1 MHSNTADEGSY
12 HGWAIL
18 VSLDYSRAYTVVLR
32 VGELTGSNDPFGS
45 FRPLVPS
52 FMRLVAGIIVLIVVE
67 SIVLGFPGLTQTV
80 PSSTVTISSLII
92 FLVGFVATV
101 LVFKYG
107 TQLSAAAAD
116 TYDSV
121 KNYQELLTWV
131 FQIAALYIFYTTSR
145 ALVTASGIF
154 RTTPWAYPMIFV
166 AIGLIPTIKIILNA
180 IHRVEGRHT

>member
-67 SIVLGFPGLTQTV
+67 SIVLGSQV
-80 PSSTVTISSLII
+80 
-92 FLVGFVATV
+92 
-101 LVFKYG
+101 
-107 TQLSAAAAD
+107 
-116 TYDSV
+116 
-121 KNYQELLTWV
+121 
-131 FQIAALYIFYTTSR
+131 
-145 ALVTASGIF
+145 
-154 RTTPWAYPMIFV
+154 
-166 AIGLIPTIKIILNA
+166 
-180 IHRVEGRHT
+180 